1 MFVLRTKL
9 TNKFNWK
16 KLFETKKVWQHDN
29 KAKEILHKILRTKF
43 VAIGKTFVRVCKK
56 YYPINGWFFFVSLEN
71 TNKVLGHTEN
81 LCIFL

>member
-1 MFVLRTKL
+1 MKKIVWDQKGL
-9 TNKFNWK
+9 TTWQQGKRNLAQN
-16 KLFETKKVWQHDN
+16 FEN
-29 KAKEILHKILRTKF
+29 KF